1 MGAYLG
7 PAYCWSTEALNVFL
21 IMSQRHCLITGGA
34 ARALNKGRRK
44 EAMINVCDDEGKEE
58 EAVEAAA
65 ASATD
70 NNWKAQE
77 QKRND
82 DNDNEDSTWGRQEDS
97 RVCILYVRECVC
109 VVGY

>member
-44 EAMINVCDDEGKEE
+44 EAMINVCDGEEKE

-65 ASATD
+65 APATD
-70 NNWKAQE
+70 NN
-77 QKRND
+77 
-82 DNDNEDSTWGRQEDS
+82 
-97 RVCILYVRECVC
+97 
-109 VVGY
+109 